1 MIYAIGDLHFD
12 YSKDKPMDIFGDN
25 WINHDENII
34 NNWKR
39 LVSEDDL
46 VILPGDITWA
56 LKLNEANEDLMRIN
70 ELPGQKVILK
80 GNHDYWWGSLSK
92 LNSLGLDTIYFI
104 QNNSFVYDNVGI
116 VGTRGW
122 IAKDSDDFSSDDE
135 RIYNR
140 ELNRLKLSL
149 QSLPEVDKRIAILH
163 YPPFN
168 IDLTTNEFVSLMKEF
183 DVDICLY
190 GHLHSEG
197 HKYAV
202 EGNIDG
208 IEFHCVSSDFIN
220 FIPKL
225 IL

>member
-34 NNWKR
+34 KNWKK

-56 LKLNEANEDLMRIN
+56 LKLSEANEDLMRIN
-70 ELPGQKVILK
+70 DLPGRKVILK

-92 LNSLGLDTIYFI
+92 LNGLGLDTIYFI
-104 QNNSFVYDNVGI
+104 QNNSYVYNNVGV

-122 IAKDSDDFSSDDE
+122 IAKDSDDFSADDE

-149 QSLPEVDKRIAILH
+149 QSLPEVDKKIAILH

-168 IDLTTNEFVSLMKEF
+168 IDLTPNEFVSIMKEF

-208 IEFHCVSSDFIN
+208 IEFHCVSSDYIN

>member
-56 LKLNEANEDLMRIN
+56 LKLNEANDDLMRIN
-70 ELPGQKVILK
+70 ELPGHKVILK

-92 LNSLGLDTIYFI
+92 LNGLGLDTIYFI
-104 QNNSFVYDNVGI
+104 QNNSYVYNNVGV

-149 QSLPEVDKRIAILH
+149 QSLPEVDKKIAILH

-168 IDLTTNEFVSLMKEF
+168 IDLTTNEFVEIMKEF

-190 GHLHSEG
+190 GHLHAEG

>member
-34 NNWKR
+34 KNWR
-39 LVSEDDL
+39 NIVSEDDL
-46 VILPGDITWA
+46 VVLPGDITWA
-56 LKLNEANEDLMRIN
+56 LKLSEANNDLKIIN
-70 ELPGQKVILK
+70 DLPGQKVIIK

-92 LNSLGLDTIYFI
+92 LNELSLKSIYFI
-104 QNNSFVYDNVGI
+104 QNNSCVFNNVGI

-122 IAKDSDDFSSDDE
+122 ISKDNDDFSSDDE
-135 RIYNR
+135 RIFNR

-149 QSLPEVDKRIAILH
+149 QSLPEVEKKIAIIH

-168 IDLTTNEFVSLMKEF
+168 MNLTPNEFVDLMKEF

-190 GHLHSEG
+190 GHLHAEG

-202 EGNIDG
+202 EGIIDG
-208 IEFHCVSSDFIN
+208 IEFHCVSSDYIN

>member
-56 LKLNEANEDLMRIN
+56 LKLKEANDDLKRIN
-70 ELPGQKVILK
+70 ELPGHKIILK

-92 LNSLGLDTIYFI
+92 LNGLGLDTIYFI
-104 QNNSFVYDNVGI
+104 QNNSYVYNNVGI

-149 QSLPEVDKRIAILH
+149 QSLPEVDKKIAILH

-190 GHLHSEG
+190 GHLHAEG

>member
-12 YSKDKPMDIFGDN
+12 YSKDKPMDIFGDK

-34 NNWKR
+34 NNWNNM
-39 LVSEDDL
+39 VSKDDL

-104 QNNSFVYDNVGI
+104 QNNSFVYNNVGI

-190 GHLHSEG
+190 GHLHAEG